1 MKARPSAKQAAK
13 IVAARKRVAS
23 ISSVARSI
31 AEAGIA
37 KFHFDRYMP
46 SAYFRSIIDKAKES
60 HRDIKTYILQTH
72 THAWHKPAIAPHA
85 DLIVTSPP
93 YENARTYVIR
103 SEFVRATGQEWAM
116 QHACMIRGYLTS
128 GIKTIAYVV
137 SGVTRQY
144 EYSLGPE
151 RLAVA
156 CQDLQMCVRR
166 PLVYKRFG
174 IPGSGGPDYF
184 RADHESIIVVTARG
198 KMQWSDVTACGSP
211 PKFAVG
217 GNPSSRKRNGN
228 RISGRAFKQ
237 PVKTNPGSIIDC
249 GAVGGGHLG
258 HPLAHRN
265 EAPYPLALPD
275 RFIRSFC
282 PPNGIVFDP
291 FSGSGTT
298 LHAAMLA
305 GRNGVGFDARGD
317 QTIIAM
323 HRLVDVANEV
333 VQDDQIILIYADG
346 IIVSVDKT
354 RGINTILGNMPPL
367 DGEFK

>member
-1 MKARPSAKQAAK
+1 MKAKPSAKQAAK
-13 IVAARKRVAS
+13 IVAARMKNRS
-23 ISSVARSI
+23 INSVARSI

-46 SAYFRSIIDKAKES
+46 SAYFQSIIDKAKQS
-60 HRDIKTYILQTH
+60 GRDVKTYELRTITH
-72 THAWHKPAIAPHA
+72 GWHKPALAPHA
-85 DLIVTSPP
+85 DLVVTSPP
-93 YENARTYVIR
+93 YENSRTYGIR
-103 SEFVRATGQEWAM
+103 SEFVLATGQEWAM
-116 QHACMIRGYLTS
+116 QHACMIRCYLTS

-137 SGVTRQY
+137 SGVTRHY
-144 EYSLGPE
+144 EYSLAPE

-156 CQDLQMCVRR
+156 CQDLRMCVRR

-184 RADHESIIVVTARG
+184 RADHEPIIVVTARG

-211 PKFAVG
+211 PKFPVG
-217 GNPSSRKRNGN
+217 GNPSSRKRNGS
-228 RISGRAFKQ
+228 RVSGRAFKQ
-237 PVKTNPGSIIDC
+237 PAKTNPGSIIDC

-265 EAPYPLALPD
+265 EAPYPVALPD

-282 PPNGIVFDP
+282 PPNGTVFDP

-305 GRNGVGFDARGD
+305 GRNGFGFDARQE
-317 QTIIAM
+317 QTIVAL
-323 HRLVDVANEV
+323 HRLIDVANEV
-333 VQDDQIILIYADG
+333 VQDNQVVLINADG
-346 IIVSVDKT
+346 IIVSIDKEH
-354 RGINTILGNMPPL
+354 GVSTIIGGPIP
-367 DGEFK
+367 EIPK